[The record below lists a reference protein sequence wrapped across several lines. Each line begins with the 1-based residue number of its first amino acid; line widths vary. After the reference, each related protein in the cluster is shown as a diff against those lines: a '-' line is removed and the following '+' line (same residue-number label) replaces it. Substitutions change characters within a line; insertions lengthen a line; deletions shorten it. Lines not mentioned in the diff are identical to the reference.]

1 MTHLWLVGIDLLL
14 RSKHNSNISLDS
26 RIDFWVT
33 SGSSFFRILVNDF
46 LHDFLKA
53 IISLCPLSEGL
64 TLAQG
69 MTLQRRPTSASTRRY
84 PRGMLGRI
92 AFPEVEVGLQR
103 CHRGVARQRG
113 KLKSG
118 RRWGVR

>member
-1 MTHLWLVGIDLLL
+1 VTHLWLVGIDLLL
-14 RSKHNSNISLDS
+14 RSKDNSNISLDS

-53 IISLCPLSEGL
+53 TISFCPLWEGL

-69 MTLQRRPTSASTRRY
+69 MTLQRQPTSASTRRY

-92 AFPEVEVGLQR
+92 VFPVVGV
-103 CHRGVARQRG
+103 G
-113 KLKSG
+113 
-118 RRWGVR
+118 